1 MGETSQL
8 VSRCPSRSRWEWHGG
23 ESRGCPGESSGHI
36 YDGGRETGCQVPK
49 IRCAAEHISFL
60 QGPFLGVLQG
70 CMAILMVV
78 MTIIIPDMHVNS
90 HTFMSS
96 YIF

>member
-1 MGETSQL
+1 MGEKAGDVL
-8 VSRCPSRSRWEWHGG
+8 VSPQVTYMMGG
-23 ESRGCPGESSGHI
+23 ERQ
-36 YDGGRETGCQVPK
+36 GCQVPK

-70 CMAILMVV
+70 CMAIPMVV